1 MATVK
6 VERNNVL
13 GKIKPMHAV
22 NNGPV
27 KGPRMF
33 PYLGNFDAYKEAGFP
48 YARNHDAAFCSHY
61 GGEHTVDITAVFPN
75 FDADPYDPASYDFT
89 CTDHYSATIMEAGT
103 EVFYRLGQKIDHRVK
118 KYDNK
123 PPKDFNKWAI
133 ICEHVI
139 RHYNYGWADGFHFN
153 ITYWEIGSEP
163 GNDGGE
169 TWFSPIEEFYKLFG
183 IAAKHLKS
191 CFPELK
197 IGGPAFDTRRFDGK
211 SDQFLTYVRDHDVP
225 LDFYSWHL
233 YRSETSEYAK
243 RMIRAREILDSY
255 GLTKTESI
263 LGEWN
268 FMRNWKEG
276 MLESIQDV
284 ISIKGAAFN
293 AAMMALGQNLPVD
306 MLMYYDARPGTCL
319 NGLFDFYSYKP
330 FKGYYSFL
338 LFSKLYK
345 IGKQVKTESDSERIY
360 AVAAANEG
368 KEAVLLSYFTNDETA
383 KKESITVKF
392 GEDCADSYALIV
404 LDKEYNAERVCT
416 IAVENGEATFT
427 MAPNTV
433 VFLEKC

>member
-1 MATVK
+1 
-6 VERNNVL
+6 
-13 GKIKPMHAV
+13 
-22 NNGPV
+22 
-27 KGPRMF
+27 
-33 PYLGNFDAYKEAGFP
+33 
-48 YARNHDAAFCSHY
+48 
-61 GGEHTVDITAVFPN
+61 
-75 FDADPYDPASYDFT
+75 
-89 CTDHYSATIMEAGT
+89 
-103 EVFYRLGQKIDHRVK
+103 
-118 KYDNK
+118 
-123 PPKDFNKWAI
+123 
-133 ICEHVI
+133 
-139 RHYNYGWADGFHFN
+139 HFN